1 MSQENPF
8 QVSNVQHTALQPKR
22 RHRLWRFLIPVLI
35 GGAVS
40 AVTLGES
47 AEMDGLT
54 APYAVS
60 FGVGGLVGLILS
72 MLLVPLF
79 HAVRRT

>member
-1 MSQENPF
+1 MSQEDPF
-8 QVSNVQHTALQPKR
+8 QVSNLEHTALQPKC

-40 AVTLGES
+40 AVTLGRS
-47 AEMDGLT
+47 SEMDGLT
-54 APYAVS
+54 APYAVG

-72 MLLVPLF
+72 MLVIPLF
-79 HAVRRT
+79 RAVRRN

>member
-1 MSQENPF
+1 MSQEDPF
-8 QVSNVQHTALQPKR
+8 QVSNLEHTALQPKC

-72 MLLVPLF
+72 MLLVPHLE
-79 HAVRRT
+79 